1 MRGAVGIRAMPGILG
16 AALLAAAAG
25 AQERADRLP
34 PELEGVGIT
43 ERLGVQ
49 LPLDL
54 EFTDES
60 GAEVRLGKYFGG
72 RRPVI
77 LTLNYYACPTLCGV
91 QLNGLLDA
99 LRQLDWLPGREFEII
114 TLSFDPLETHLLAR
128 AKKRAYIEEY
138 GRREAE
144 RGWHFLTGRKAAIRA
159 LTEAV
164 GFRYKWNPQQEQWA
178 HSAALILCTP
188 EGVVSRYLGGV
199 YYEPK
204 TLRLSLVEASQGR
217 IGTLWD
223 QIFLTCFHYVSSE
236 GRYVPA
242 AMAIMRLGGIATVLI
257 LAVGIGLL
265 WRREVGR
272 RRAALARAAG
282 GTAPGA

>member
-1 MRGAVGIRAMPGILG
+1 MKG
-16 AALLAAAAG
+16 AAHIRWTRAVLLVPLLAAAAT
-25 AQERADRLP
+25 AQERADRVP
-34 PELEGVGIT
+34 PELEGVGIA
-43 ERLGVQ
+43 EQLGAR

-54 EFTDES
+54 IFTDES
-60 GAEVRLGKYFGG
+60 GTDVRLGEYFRGQ
-72 RRPVI
+72 RPVI
-77 LTLNYYACPTLCGV
+77 LTLNYYACPTLCSV
-91 QLNGLLDA
+91 QLNGLVDA
-99 LRQLDWLPGREFEII
+99 LRQLDWLPSREFEIV
-114 TLSFDPLETHLLAR
+114 TLSFDPLENHHLAR

-159 LTEAV
+159 LTETV
-164 GFRYKWNPQQEQWA
+164 GFSYRWNPQQEQWA

-199 YYEPK
+199 YYEPR

-217 IGTLWD
+217 VGTLWD

-242 AMAIMRLGGIATVLI
+242 ALAIMRLGGGATVAV
-257 LAVGIGLL
+257 LAVAITIL
-265 WRREVGR
+265 WRREAAR
-272 RRAALARAAG
+272 RRTALATAAG
-282 GTAPGA
+282 GTAR

>member
-1 MRGAVGIRAMPGILG
+1 MSDARHIRVLHAAVI
-16 AALLAAAAG
+16 AALLASAAAG
-25 AQERADRLP
+25 QERADRIP

-43 ERLGVQ
+43 EQLGVR
-49 LPLDL
+49 LPLEL
-54 EFTDES
+54 VFTDES
-60 GAEVRLGKYFGG
+60 GAEVRLSEYFRGQ
-72 RRPVI
+72 RPVI

-99 LRQLDWLPGREFEII
+99 LRQLDWLPGREFEIV
-114 TLSFDPLETHLLAR
+114 TVSFDPLENHHLAR
-128 AKKRAYIEEY
+128 AKKRAYIEEF

-144 RGWHFLTGRKAAIRA
+144 RGWHFLTGRKAMIRA

-164 GFRYKWNPQQEQWA
+164 GFRYRWNPQQEQWA

-199 YYEPK
+199 YYEPQ

-242 AMAIMRLGGIATVLI
+242 ALAIMRLAGAATVAM
-257 LAVGIGLL
+257 LAVAITVL
-265 WRREVGR
+265 WRREVAR
-272 RRAALARAAG
+272 RRAALAAAAG
-282 GTAPGA
+282 GAVR